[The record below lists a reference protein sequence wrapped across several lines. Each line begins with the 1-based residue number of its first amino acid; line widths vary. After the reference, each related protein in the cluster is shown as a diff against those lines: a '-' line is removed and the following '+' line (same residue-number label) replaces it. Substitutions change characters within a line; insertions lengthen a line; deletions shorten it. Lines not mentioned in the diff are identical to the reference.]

1 MQNVVILQN
10 CERDVITPYRRMS
23 ATSLSHLNKI
33 MNDILLKVDFPVKP
47 QTLYLYKGKYKVVGD
62 KILEGVNVIKTCKCS
77 EGYFSYTSIKFGG
90 FEYHNETPTEL
101 IGQKFFGGEWYEI
114 IDGG

>member
-1 MQNVVILQN
+1 MILEN
-10 CERDVITPYRRMS
+10 CERDVITPYRCMS
-23 ATSLSHLNKI
+23 VTSLSHLDKT
-33 MNDILLKVDFPVKP
+33 MNDILLKVDFPTKP

-62 KILEGVNVIKTCKCS
+62 EILEGVNVIKTCKCS

-90 FEYHNETPTEL
+90 FEYHNEIPLKL
-101 IGQKFFGGEWYEI
+101 IGPKFFGGEWYEI

>member
-1 MQNVVILQN
+1 
-10 CERDVITPYRRMS
+10 
-23 ATSLSHLNKI
+23 
-33 MNDILLKVDFPVKP
+33 MNDILLKVDFPTKP
-47 QTLYLYKGKYKVVGD
+47 QTLYLYKGKYKVIGD
-62 KILEGVNVIKTCKCS
+62 EILDGVNVIRTYKCS

-114 IDGG
+114 IEGIG